1 MLIISVMF
9 PLRLSVPSYWSSLH
23 PLTSHP
29 EAPGGG
35 LIDRPV
41 VCLDNTPPTSPVA
54 RVTDG
59 FSLPKHFISISVT
72 SDWWAPL
79 ERGGQAET
87 PSVLRLPWQTTEIQT
102 NSVQW
107 VFVNVYNCDSVLKSI
122 TRCSTPIMHTILQ
135 LEHEL
140 TQKACQCLWGPVL
153 WFTIIIFLH
162 SDLSTVFWVPRWWK
176 VGVCDL
182 KPTGAGQKTAWRKLL
197 LRLKRL
203 SFSSARF
210 CLSSVGLSPCH
221 KASASNCVA
230 ISTVHHSHRQC
241 PWHNWASAKWDGW
254 HHPLSSSPIQS
265 GSQTPMWSLEHD

>member
-9 PLRLSVPSYWSSLH
+9 HVSPLRLSVPSYWSSLH

-41 VCLDNTPPTSPVA
+41 VCRDNTPPTSLVA

-72 SDWWAPL
+72 SDWWARWREEGRMRL
-79 ERGGQAET
+79 SQSYASHDKRQRYRQTVYSECSLMFINET
-87 PSVLRLPWQTTEIQT
+87 VSRSLSHSAQHQSCTLFSR
-102 NSVQW
+102 
-107 VFVNVYNCDSVLKSI
+107 
-122 TRCSTPIMHTILQ
+122 

-162 SDLSTVFWVPRWWK
+162 SDLSTVFWLPGWWK
-176 VGVCDL
+176 GVCDL
-182 KPTGAGQKTAWRKLL
+182 KPTRTGQKIAWRKLL
-197 LRLKRL
+197 LQLKRQFL
-203 SFSSARF
+203 
-210 CLSSVGLSPCH
+210 
-221 KASASNCVA
+221 
-230 ISTVHHSHRQC
+230 
-241 PWHNWASAKWDGW
+241 
-254 HHPLSSSPIQS
+254 
-265 GSQTPMWSLEHD
+265 